1 MYFKKLI
8 FIVFFVLF
16 IIGKTSADVISFS
29 LEINGVTV
37 NGGTVYGAIY
47 SNNNAYRNNQPEYT
61 FRGNPINNT
70 LVFSLQ
76 IPEGEYVIQVYQDTN
91 NNDQL
96 DFGLFGIPKEPV
108 GITNF
113 NGKGIP
119 GNFNKLKVKINNGS
133 KIIIQI
139 NQI

>member
-1 MYFKKLI
+1 MFRKNI

-16 IIGKTSADVISFS
+16 IIGKISADDISFS
-29 LEINGVTV
+29 VEINGVTV

-47 SNNNAYRNNQPEYT
+47 SNNNTYKNNQPEYT

-70 LVFSLQ
+70 LVFTLQ
-76 IPEGEYVIQVYQDTN
+76 IMKGEYVIQVYQDTN
-91 NNDQL
+91 NNSQL
-96 DFGLFGIPKEPV
+96 DFGIFGIPKEPV

-113 NGKGIP
+113 NGRGIP
-119 GNFNKLKVKINNGS
+119 GNFNKHKVTINNSS